1 MSLTKALSHGPRTDR
16 HGGGPA
22 ERLARLAQSIGESR
36 ATTSALRAVASAA
49 ADLFG
54 FSQVWIWRVD
64 ERHHRLSTLA
74 ALGAQVPI
82 EAIALEPGLLAT
94 ICEDRVPRL
103 PVELHRQSLGAPLD
117 LPEEATPAALLPLL
131 SGGQLEG
138 LLLGIWGGDGPAAP
152 SSLPTLLTLAA
163 EAALLIRLDRLV
175 QEEERW
181 RARHATLA
189 SQLGVGIAVIT
200 RQHDLLYANDRFWQL
215 LGLAPQNASRL
226 SLDTLFPE
234 SAHRSVVEQLL
245 DQAWKEARGSGQRE
259 LRLRRPG
266 GSTLSVTLRAQR
278 LALEAEPALQLL
290 LAEGGRELR
299 EGPASGDQLR
309 AFGLYLA
316 GLANDLRGPLTAY
329 LGHLKLLGDRKD
341 LPENLREAFRLYRE
355 VTAQMLARISRTME
369 WGRRFPVKSPLD
381 LQAIVEAAVA
391 TIEVSDLPEE
401 VQLSVEAGPMPHISG
416 MADQL
421 QVAIEQLLRNAC
433 EALVDRGGTIRVS
446 CTYSGETVSV
456 SVSDSGDGIPRS
468 ILPHIFD
475 PFSSTK
481 GVAEGRGLGLAIV
494 KEITARHDGTVE
506 VRSEPGQ
513 GTSVAL
519 AFPRL
524 REGEARGR
532 SAKGLTVLL
541 VDDDVGL
548 QESYRLL
555 LEHAGYRVV
564 TAMDADEAL
573 RQIAAEAPDVLLI
586 DVQLPGRDGVAL
598 AEALMKWHPEYLS
611 RSVLHTAYAHE
622 ARVRETARRCGLVL
636 LEKPCKPELLFETLA
651 RLGRPEQS

>member
-1 MSLTKALSHGPRTDR
+1 VAG
-16 HGGGPA
+16 A
-22 ERLARLAQSIGESR
+22 
-36 ATTSALRAVASAA
+36 AVA
-49 ADLFG
+49 LLG
-54 FSQVWIWRVD
+54 FCQVWIWRVD
-64 ERHHRLSTLA
+64 ERRHLLSTLA
-74 ALGAQVPI
+74 ALGARNPI
-82 EAIALEPGLLAT
+82 EAITLEPGLLRSVSQ
-94 ICEDRVPRL
+94 DRVPRL
-103 PVELHRQSLGAPLD
+103 QVALSRQNLGAPLD
-117 LPEEATPAALLPLL
+117 LPREEATLGALLPLL

-138 LLLGIWGGDGPAAP
+138 LLLGIWGGDGPA
-152 SSLPTLLTLAA
+152 STSGLPTLLTLAA
-163 EAALLIRLDRLV
+163 EAALLIRLDRVV

-181 RARHATLA
+181 RARHVTLA
-189 SQLGVGIAVIT
+189 SQLGVGVAVIT
-200 RQHDLLYANDRFWQL
+200 RQHDLLYADDRFRQL
-215 LGLAPQNASRL
+215 LGLAPQHASRL
-226 SLDTLFPE
+226 SLNRLFPE
-234 SAHRSVVEQLL
+234 PAHRDAVERLL
-245 DQAWKEARGSGQRE
+245 AQCWKDARGSSRRG
-259 LRLRRPG
+259 LRLRRPT
-266 GSTLSVTLRAQR
+266 GSTLSVTLWAQR

-290 LAEGGRELR
+290 LAEGGS

-355 VTAQMLARISRTME
+355 VTAQVLARISRTME
-369 WGRRFPVKSPLD
+369 WGRRFPVRSPVD
-381 LQAIVEAAVA
+381 LRAIVEAAVA
-391 TIEVSDLPEE
+391 TIETSDLPEGA
-401 VQLSVEAGPMPHISG
+401 QLSVEAGPVPPISG

-446 CTYSGETVSV
+446 CTHSGETVSV
-456 SVSDSGDGIPRS
+456 SVSDSGEGIPPS

-494 KEITARHDGTVE
+494 QEITARHDGTVE

-524 REGEARGR
+524 REGEARAGR
-532 SAKGLTVLL
+532 SARGLTVLL
-541 VDDDVGL
+541 VDDDVGI
-548 QESYRLL
+548 QETYRLL

-598 AEALMKWHPEYLS
+598 AEALMKWHPEYLP

-622 ARVRETARRCGLVL
+622 PRVRETARRCGLVV
-636 LEKPCKPELLFETLA
+636 LEKPCDPERLFATLA
-651 RLGRPEQS
+651 RLGRPERA